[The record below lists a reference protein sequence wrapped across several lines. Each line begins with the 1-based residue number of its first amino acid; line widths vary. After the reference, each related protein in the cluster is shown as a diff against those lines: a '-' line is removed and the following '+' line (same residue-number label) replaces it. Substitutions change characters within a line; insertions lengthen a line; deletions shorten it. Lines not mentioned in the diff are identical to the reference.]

1 MDHPE
6 KKQLNVLIVEDSTDD
21 MMLLLATLRKAGIDV
36 RFEQVEDAIRFES
49 ALARTKWDVI
59 ISDFNMPNFTGRDA
73 LALLRKHDA
82 DLPFLLV
89 SGTIGEERAVE
100 AVKAGANDYVMK
112 ENLTRLPSVIVRE
125 VREAKHRRQRREA
138 EATAMRLLRAIQQ
151 ANEGIAIITPSWTLE
166 YANQAFSDITGISAN
181 TNGRVRDHV
190 IGEDIDRNRS
200 VDDAIRSLMTWSG
213 RYEIV
218 RPDKSDYVLDLKL
231 NPVANSTGDL
241 TSIVVIA
248 RDVSIEER
256 REAQLNQAQRL
267 EALGTLAGGIAHD
280 FNNILTAMVGYTEMA
295 IADID
300 DNGVQS
306 DLQKVLRAG
315 DRAKR
320 LIRQILTI
328 SRRQNE
334 EWVKLYPQMAVNEAI
349 DFLRASLP
357 ATIDLRAYVSNACPM
372 ISADPTHLNQI
383 VMNLCT
389 NAAHALGPKG
399 GLIEVDL
406 EPVTLDGSETQ
417 TLISRGPEVYAR
429 LRVRDY
435 GHGMDRETMAR
446 IFDPF
451 FTTKELGEGTGLGL
465 ATVHSI
471 VTSLGGV
478 ITVDSEV
485 GKGTVFEIYV
495 PTCETK
501 ETTTEHTDSTPSQG
515 CERILV
521 VDDEEMILELLSRT
535 LSRLNYHVTIAN
547 SGKDALQIFEQD
559 PDQFDL
565 VLTDL
570 TMPKMTGDE
579 LARRIHAVRPTMP
592 IILGTGD
599 VGSRGAATSRT
610 DFDACVAKPYDA
622 NGISQ
627 VIRLV
632 LNERERESQSA
643 PAR

>member
-1 MDHPE
+1 MEHHDE
-6 KKQLNVLIVEDSTDD
+6 KQLNVLIVEDSTDD
-21 MMLLLATLRKAGIDV
+21 LMLLLATLRKAGIDI
-36 RFEQVEDAIRFES
+36 RFEQVEDALRFES
-49 ALARTKWDVI
+49 ALARSHWDVV
-59 ISDFNMPNFTGRDA
+59 ISDFNLPNFTGMEA
-73 LALLRKHDA
+73 LELLRKHDA

-112 ENLTRLPSVIVRE
+112 ENLTRLPSVIERE
-125 VREAKHRRQRREA
+125 VREARHRRKRREA

-166 YANQAFSDITGISAN
+166 YANQAFANITGISAN
-181 TNGRVRDHV
+181 ANGRVRSHV
-190 IGEDIDRNRS
+190 VGEDVDRNRTI
-200 VDDAIRSLMTWSG
+200 DDAIRSLTTWSG
-213 RYEIV
+213 RYETV
-218 RPDKSDYVLDLKL
+218 RPDGSDYVLDLKL
-231 NPVANSTGDL
+231 NPIGNGTGDL

-295 IADID
+295 IADVED
-300 DNGVQS
+300 DGVQS

-328 SRRQNE
+328 SRRQSE
-334 EWVKLYPQMAVNEAI
+334 DWVNLYPQMAVNEAI
-349 DFLRASLP
+349 EFLRASLP

-389 NAAHALGPKG
+389 NAAHAMGAKG
-399 GLIEVDL
+399 GLIEIEL
-406 EPVTLDGSETQ
+406 EPVMLNGTETQ
-417 TLISRGPEVYAR
+417 ALISRGPEVYVR
-429 LRVRDY
+429 LRVRDH

-478 ITVDSEV
+478 ITVDSET
-485 GKGTVFEIYV
+485 GKGTVFEVYI

-501 ETTTEHTDSTPSQG
+501 ETEAKPDAAAPSGGLEH
-515 CERILV
+515 ILV
-521 VDDEEMILELLSRT
+521 VDDEQMISELLSRT
-535 LSRLNYHVTIAN
+535 LTRLKYRVTTAH
-547 SGKDALQIFEQD
+547 SAQDALQLIQED

-579 LARRIHAVRPTMP
+579 LARAIRGIRPTIP

-599 VGSRGAATSRT
+599 LGSRGATSRT
-610 DFDACVAKPYDA
+610 DFDVCVTKPYNISA
-622 NGISQ
+622 LSQ
-627 VIRLV
+627 VIRMA
-632 LNERERESQSA
+632 LNSRDHNSKGIEVR
-643 PAR
+643 